1 MYNFAIQL
9 SHCLAVAFLS
19 SQQHPYQ
26 FNFRLAKDLLLDQNP
41 TCVST
46 TITYSMQCQSSS
58 HYLLPHC
65 SKVMDETW
73 NIQ

>member
-41 TCVST
+41 TT
-46 TITYSMQCQSSS
+46 RTHYSDFERTSFALYPCDGCFVEKQ
-58 HYLLPHC
+58 HIPIL
-65 SKVMDETW
+65 
-73 NIQ
+73 